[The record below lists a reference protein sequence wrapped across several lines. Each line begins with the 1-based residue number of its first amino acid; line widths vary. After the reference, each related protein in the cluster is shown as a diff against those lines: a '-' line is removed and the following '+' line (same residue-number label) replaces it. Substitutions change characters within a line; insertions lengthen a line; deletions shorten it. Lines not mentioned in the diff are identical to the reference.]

1 MRWIQ
6 NTAIFGLLGG
16 SVIMLFGMGQ
26 GNAALTVVGAAFG
39 LLVGLPAAYIHFFTV
54 DGLSWQTLK
63 TKFVP
68 RVLPQ
73 IKLPNF
79 PKPESKATP
88 TPPAPKSAAPI
99 VEDDELP
106 IPIPVRVERPMAPM
120 TPPAPDAPLQPSLS
134 PEERQVIVDDI
145 KTMIESNELAEYLQH
160 SDALVRLYAVQ
171 RLGEMADEGVE
182 ARLRLALNDGQM
194 VVQRAARLA
203 LERLGYDDTA
213 PQSAHANN

>member
-16 SVIMLFGMGQ
+16 SVIMLFGLGQ
-26 GNAALTVVGAAFG
+26 GNAALTLVGAAFG

-54 DGLSWQTLK
+54 DGLSWQSLK
-63 TKFVP
+63 AKFTP
-68 RVLPQ
+68 RLLPQ
-73 IKLPNF
+73 INLPTW
-79 PKPESKATP
+79 PKPEAKATS
-88 TPPAPKSAAPI
+88 TPPPAKSTAP
-99 VEDDELP
+99 VVDDDELA
-106 IPIPVRVERPMAPM
+106 IPIPVRVERPLAP
-120 TPPAPDAPLQPSLS
+120 TPPSAPDTPLQPSLA
-134 PEERQVIVDDI
+134 PEARQVIVEDI
-145 KTMIESNELAEYLQH
+145 KTMIGSDELDEYLHH

-171 RLGEMADEGVE
+171 RLGDMADEGVE
-182 ARLRLALNDGQM
+182 ERLRLALKDEQQ